1 MNDLRWESRPKL
13 RAPMMIAA
21 FEGWTDAG
29 GAASG
34 AASYLSGRWKARK
47 FADIDAEDFYDFTA
61 LRPQVRLR
69 GDQSREIVWPVN
81 RFLAASIPGPHDLI
95 IMTGVEP
102 HMRWRTFSE
111 CVTTVATELQVEAV
125 FTLGAMLADVA
136 HSRPVPVRTSTADA
150 RLAERMGLRRPQ
162 YQGPTG
168 IVGVLQDAFA
178 QVSIPVGS
186 LMAQVPH
193 YIPGMPSPKAT
204 LAVVRRVCD
213 LLATQVPTSDLEKAA
228 RPTNARSMRWWQE
241 RTRSPG
247 TSASSSGAPIR
258 PTTSLSSTTCRPE
271 TPSPPSS
278 SSSCATRAIPRRP
291 ALVNSAAE
299 LPHTGTLVGFPAGR
313 ADRISR
319 AVLMIDVELLYRQ
332 HLTDADQRLL
342 NRTTGGRA
350 TLREALSDPRM
361 EAAVFS
367 DAPPDGGFV
376 DSSPFLTF
384 AVAVHRTAARLD
396 HATYV
401 EEAWTARQR
410 IPVFDVIRL
419 RDLLADPARCFF
431 LVELLASYTHVSSGV
446 TWERTRRGWRRRR
459 FSELDPV
466 GLAGLLDVVEPAER
480 PGVYRR
486 LGDLSLFLTGSSLT
500 TPSPWSSAE

>member
-1 MNDLRWESRPKL
+1 VVGDTGRLPTSKGPSAIIDIAAPPGGSLLAMNDLRWESRPKL

-34 AASYLSGRWKARK
+34 AASYLSGRWQASK

-95 IMTGVEP
+95 IMIGVEP

-111 CVTTVATELQVEAV
+111 CVTTVATELEVEAV

-136 HSRPVPVRTSTADA
+136 HTRPVPVRTSTADP

-204 LAVVRRVCD
+204 LAVVQRVCE

-228 RPTNARSMRWWQE
+228 
-241 RTRSPG
+241 
-247 TSASSSGAPIR
+247 
-258 PTTSLSSTTCRPE
+258 
-271 TPSPPSS
+271 
-278 SSSCATRAIPRRP
+278 
-291 ALVNSAAE
+291 
-299 LPHTGTLVGFPAGR
+299 
-313 ADRISR
+313 
-319 AVLMIDVELLYRQ
+319 
-332 HLTDADQRLL
+332 
-342 NRTTGGRA
+342 
-350 TLREALSDPRM
+350 
-361 EAAVFS
+361 
-367 DAPPDGGFV
+367 
-376 DSSPFLTF
+376 
-384 AVAVHRTAARLD
+384 
-396 HATYV
+396 ATY
-401 EEAWTARQR
+401 ERQVDEVVAGEDEIAGYVR
-410 IPVFDVIRL
+410 ELERRTDQAQDVPQLDDLPSGDTLAAQLEQFL
-419 RDLLADPARCFF
+419 RDQGNN
-431 LVELLASYTHVSSGV
+431 S
-446 TWERTRRGWRRRR
+446 
-459 FSELDPV
+459 
-466 GLAGLLDVVEPAER
+466 
-480 PGVYRR
+480 
-486 LGDLSLFLTGSSLT
+486 
-500 TPSPWSSAE
+500 

>member
-1 MNDLRWESRPKL
+1 
-13 RAPMMIAA
+13 MMIAA

-81 RFLAASIPGPHDLI
+81 RFLAASIPGPHDLV
-95 IMTGVEP
+95 IMIGVEP

-136 HSRPVPVRTSTADA
+136 HTRPVPVRTSTADP

-204 LAVVRRVCD
+204 LAVVRRVCE
-213 LLATQVPTSDLEKAA
+213 LLATPVPTSDLEKAA
-228 RPTNARSMRWWQE
+228 ATYE
-241 RTRSPG
+241 RQVDEVVAGEDEIAGYVR
-247 TSASSSGAPIR
+247 
-258 PTTSLSSTTCRPE
+258 
-271 TPSPPSS
+271 
-278 SSSCATRAIPRRP
+278 
-291 ALVNSAAE
+291 E
-299 LPHTGTLVGFPAGR
+299 LERR
-313 ADRISR
+313 ADQAEEVPQLDDLPSG
-319 AVLMIDVELLYRQ
+319 
-332 HLTDADQRLL
+332 DAL
-342 NRTTGGRA
+342 
-350 TLREALSDPRM
+350 
-361 EAAVFS
+361 AAQLEQF
-367 DAPPDGGFV
+367 
-376 DSSPFLTF
+376 
-384 AVAVHRTAARLD
+384 
-396 HATYV
+396 
-401 EEAWTARQR
+401 
-410 IPVFDVIRL
+410 L
-419 RDLLADPARCFF
+419 RDQGN
-431 LVELLASYTHVSSGV
+431 SS
-446 TWERTRRGWRRRR
+446 
-459 FSELDPV
+459 
-466 GLAGLLDVVEPAER
+466 
-480 PGVYRR
+480 
-486 LGDLSLFLTGSSLT
+486 
-500 TPSPWSSAE
+500 